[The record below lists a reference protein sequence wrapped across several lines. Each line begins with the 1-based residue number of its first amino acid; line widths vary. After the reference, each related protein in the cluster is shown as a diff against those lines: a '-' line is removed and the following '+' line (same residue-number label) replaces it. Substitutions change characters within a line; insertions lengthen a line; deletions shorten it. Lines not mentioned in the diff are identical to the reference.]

1 MARLVFVTWD
11 GGGNVLVALGIASA
25 LTGRGHQVTILGP
38 PSLRGLV
45 ENAGVDYAELGVSPP
60 ARTSSR
66 GEYLIEVVGAT
77 DLAGAL
83 RRSIEE
89 CNADGLVLD
98 CNLSWA
104 LELSLTVPT
113 AVLVHTAL
121 GLYLPVWQL
130 VIDATNRRRV
140 ESRLAPFRPAS
151 DAWLS
156 HEAVIVAS
164 LLQFDRAPQPLPKNV
179 SYVGLIGRASE
190 PGASVTIPLDSANTP
205 LVLLSYSTDRL
216 QSSPT
221 RLQVALDGL
230 ADLPVRVLAST
241 SGLFEPRQLSVPSNA
256 TVVAEMRH
264 NQVMPMAQA
273 IVTHGGHGTTVGAL
287 YHGLPVVCVPGSGR
301 DQVPIARRVAEL
313 GLGVA
318 LPTDSTPDDIRGAVS
333 MVLGDRS
340 YRERTHEFKRQCGH
354 PDGATAAAKILERM
368 CKLR

>member
-1 MARLVFVTWD
+1 
-11 GGGNVLVALGIASA
+11 
-25 LTGRGHQVTILGP
+25 
-38 PSLRGLV
+38 
-45 ENAGVDYAELGVSPP
+45 
-60 ARTSSR
+60 
-66 GEYLIEVVGAT
+66 
-77 DLAGAL
+77 
-83 RRSIEE
+83 
-89 CNADGLVLD
+89 
-98 CNLSWA
+98 
-104 LELSLTVPT
+104 
-113 AVLVHTAL
+113 
-121 GLYLPVWQL
+121 
-130 VIDATNRRRV
+130 
-140 ESRLAPFRPAS
+140 
-151 DAWLS
+151 
-156 HEAVIVAS
+156 
-164 LLQFDRAPQPLPKNV
+164 
-179 SYVGLIGRASE
+179 
-190 PGASVTIPLDSANTP
+190 
-205 LVLLSYSTDRL
+205 
-216 QSSPT
+216 
-221 RLQVALDGL
+221 LQVALDGL